1 MGTMVRGCFAMLLA
15 ALLVWPAMALAA
27 THLEKFSKAVLKHTA
42 SDFDPTPPVVCV
54 CQDPGLTG
62 WAGVLVSGQ
71 SPENGSTQVFVNC
84 AIRAFAPDTGEIRP
98 FNGGFCFTFVVLPK

>member
-1 MGTMVRGCFAMLLA
+1 VGGVGDVDVDDAPPLVRQD
-15 ALLVWPAMALAA
+15 
-27 THLEKFSKAVLKHTA
+27 HE
-42 SDFDPTPPVVCV
+42 DE
-54 CQDPGLTG
+54 QDPGLTG